1 MYDTLLFL
9 HLLAAF
15 ALVAT
20 VVTYSAI
27 ELGAPAAR
35 GTVTVANVLW
45 DAGGLGTLVFG
56 VWLAIYRDEYQ
67 VWDGWVIAALVLWAL
82 ATETGRR
89 ARVGGD
95 EAAAAERSSAMH
107 WVRVALVLLLLA
119 DMIFKPGA

>member
-1 MYDTLLFL
+1 VYDTLLFL

-20 VVTYSAI
+20 VVAYSAI
-27 ELGAPAAR
+27 TLGAQVNP
-35 GTVTVANVLW
+35 GTVTVANVMW

-56 VWLAIYRDEYQ
+56 VWLAINRDEYDIL
-67 VWDGWVIAALVLWAL
+67 DGWVIAAIVLWAL

-89 ARVGGD
+89 ARVGGSD
-95 EAAAAERSSAMH
+95 AVAAESAAAMH
-107 WVRVALVLLLLA
+107 WVRVALVVLLLA